1 MARTGAVGFSIGN
14 KGYIGTGCT
23 ELNSSV
29 TTYVKDFWEYDPV
42 ADTWTQKADF
52 GGGFTNAAAG
62 FSIGNKGYVGTGSHI
77 TYTDGNVVQTGIK
90 EFWQYD
96 PATDTWTQKADFGGS
111 ERELAKGF
119 SIGDKGY
126 IGWGQ
131 NSGYSSL
138 KDFWEYN
145 PATDTWTRKA
155 DTDVALNA
163 PSAFSIG
170 NKGYVGTGGTDG
182 NSETINFWEY
192 DPASDIWTKKADVG
206 GEARGGAVGFAIG
219 NKGYIGTGLLIQ
231 ETNGQVTLT
240 LLKDFWEYDSN
251 SITLTPTANRYSLCP
266 HYLWLPVTIRA
277 NAVNSDGLPVRLSA
291 QVTCNESARQGWDWT
306 KPVINQKTG
315 TIVLLLRAAPSRS
328 ATDRTYTITITGTDT
343 AGNSTA
349 ETVTIVVPR
358 SCR

>member
-119 SIGDKGY
+119 SIGNKGY

-131 NSGYSSL
+131 NTGYSSL
-138 KDFWEYN
+138 KEFWEYN

-155 DTDVALNA
+155 DTDVALIG
-163 PSAFSIG
+163 SFSL
-170 NKGYVGTGGTDG
+170 
-182 NSETINFWEY
+182 FH
-192 DPASDIWTKKADVG
+192 
-206 GEARGGAVGFAIG
+206 R
-219 NKGYIGTGLLIQ
+219 
-231 ETNGQVTLT
+231 
-240 LLKDFWEYDSN
+240 
-251 SITLTPTANRYSLCP
+251 
-266 HYLWLPVTIRA
+266 
-277 NAVNSDGLPVRLSA
+277 
-291 QVTCNESARQGWDWT
+291 
-306 KPVINQKTG
+306 
-315 TIVLLLRAAPSRS
+315 
-328 ATDRTYTITITGTDT
+328 
-343 AGNSTA
+343 
-349 ETVTIVVPR
+349 
-358 SCR
+358 